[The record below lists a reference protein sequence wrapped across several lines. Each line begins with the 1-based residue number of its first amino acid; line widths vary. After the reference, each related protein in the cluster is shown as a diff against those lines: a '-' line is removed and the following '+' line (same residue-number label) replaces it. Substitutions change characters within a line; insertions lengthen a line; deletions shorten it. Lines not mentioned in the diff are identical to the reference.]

1 MFYSDPLSRFPADF
15 SVKAVHTN
23 IMNPCIALKNL
34 WLCAVHALS
43 LENAVNENI
52 PFSRADNFEKFQSF
66 FLS

>member
-1 MFYSDPLSRFPADF
+1 MFYSDPLNRFIADF
-15 SVKAVHTN
+15 PVKTVHSN

-34 WLCAVHALS
+34 WLCAVHAFS
-43 LENAVNENI
+43 LKTAVNENI